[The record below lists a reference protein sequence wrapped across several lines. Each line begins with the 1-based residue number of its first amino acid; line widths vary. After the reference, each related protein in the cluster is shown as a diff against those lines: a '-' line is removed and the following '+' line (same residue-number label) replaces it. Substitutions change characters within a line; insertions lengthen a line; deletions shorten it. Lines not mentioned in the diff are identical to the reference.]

1 MSKCRQQLSEAERE
15 QRRRADRERV
25 QEATRE
31 LLSSE
36 GWARWVRA
44 RAMFHAYSA
53 SNCMLIALQ
62 CHQRGIAAE
71 GIAGFRTWIK
81 LGRAVRKGQRAIRI
95 LAPITVTQ
103 KATDGEEDGER
114 RRVFFKTT
122 FVFDVSQTDPI
133 PGVEQAPLQPP
144 CEPLTGD
151 SHAHLIEPLVAF
163 AESLGYEVR
172 LVPIPGATGGWCEIR
187 ARRIVVDADTSA
199 NAQVRTLV
207 HEIVHAL
214 GVDYQRYS
222 REQAEV
228 IVDTTT
234 LIVLA
239 GVGLDVSG
247 ETIPYVAGWGEDG
260 ALDAVSE
267 FAQLIDRLAR
277 QIAGAID
284 TACESDPVGAGLVSG

>member
-1 MSKCRQQLSEAERE
+1 M
-15 QRRRADRERV
+15 
-25 QEATRE
+25 
-31 LLSSE
+31 
-36 GWARWVRA
+36 
-44 RAMFHAYSA
+44 
-53 SNCMLIALQ
+53 
-62 CHQRGIAAE
+62 
-71 GIAGFRTWIK
+71 
-81 LGRAVRKGQRAIRI
+81 
-95 LAPITVTQ
+95 
-103 KATDGEEDGER
+103 
-114 RRVFFKTT
+114 
-122 FVFDVSQTDPI
+122 QTDPI

-172 LVPIPGATGGWCEIR
+172 LEPIPGATGGWCEIR

-214 GVDYQRYS
+214 GVDYQKYS

-247 ETIPYVAGWGEDG
+247 ETIPYVAGLGEDG

-284 TACESDPVGAGLVSG
+284 TACESDPVGVGLVSG